1 MKKRNASLW
10 ILLVLALAA
19 APAVFAAPKSGAA
32 NPAGLEG
39 FYTSPDSFWG
49 FQSHVELGFLGFFYH
64 KIQFGTTASG
74 NDYFDYVAAGGQNVW
89 FPFQRISGD
98 IFIGPRHRIVLLY
111 QPIDVRTE
119 VYLSQSVQ
127 INGETF
133 DAGEPLSLRY
143 GFDFYRLSYLYD
155 FLADPRNELAIG
167 ASLQIRD
174 AVITFAQPE
183 DPVAGEEA
191 KIREQSNVGPVPALK
206 LRAKYYVSPRF
217 WLGTEIDGIY
227 AAGRGFVGSTD
238 VESGFVGAI
247 LDASL
252 RAGFSPRDYLDAFLN
267 LRYIGGG
274 AEGTST
280 DYVGPGDGYTKN
292 WLHAFSVSLGV
303 TLR

>member
-1 MKKRNASLW
+1 MKRKAVLW
-10 ILLVLALAA
+10 GLLILILAA
-19 APAVFAAPKSGAA
+19 APALFAAP

-39 FYTSPDSFWG
+39 FYNSPESFWG
-49 FQSHVELGFLGFFYH
+49 FQSHVELGFLGFFSH
-64 KIQFGTTASG
+64 KIQFSNTGT
-74 NDYFDYVAAGGQNVW
+74 YLDYVADGGQNIW

-111 QPIDVRTE
+111 QPIDLRTE
-119 VYLSQSVQ
+119 VLLSNDVVVD
-127 INGETF
+127 GETF
-133 DAGEPLSLRY
+133 DAGEPLKLRY

-155 FLADPRNELAIG
+155 FLRDPRNELAVG

-174 AVITFAQPE
+174 AVITFEQDA
-183 DPVAGEEA
+183 DPVAETVA
-191 KIREQSNVGPVPALK
+191 KLRDERDVGPVPALK
-206 LRAKYYVSPRF
+206 FRAKYYIGPRV

-227 AAGRGFVGSTD
+227 AQGRGVVGSTE
-238 VESGFVGAI
+238 VEAGFKGAI
-247 LDASL
+247 VDASL

-274 AEGTST
+274 AEGTET
-280 DYVGPGDGYTKN
+280 DDPGPGDGYVKN